1 MELKW
6 LERTLTKEDFQES
19 IWRLLRELGL
29 SLSKTAGDNL
39 LAIEFGESVKVIEVL
54 KEISRIEYNKPPVK
68 SLTDF
73 YIAHYEKENVN
84 SSHIIENNTAQNNG
98 VENDIVEEKTTVESL
113 KDELIGLLNQ
123 RNALDM
129 KISEKEKRVD
139 ELLEIIGSD
148 EEDVFEEASEVE

>member
-1 MELKW
+1 M
-6 LERTLTKEDFQES
+6 
-19 IWRLLRELGL
+19 
-29 SLSKTAGDNL
+29 

-73 YIAHYEKENVN
+73 YIAYYEKENVN

-148 EEDVFEEASEVE
+148 EEDVFEEESEVE